1 MLRRPIGWAAFLL
14 VASASFAASQQT
26 TTATPLPST
35 PLPLEVTSA
44 KSIFVSNAP
53 WDKYCHVYKGGPER
67 GYNSFYADLQQ
78 WHHYQLVTASTSADL
93 VFEMS
98 CKSPETNSVF
108 NGQGITTDHPEI
120 VLRILDPKTGAVLG
134 TITEQISPG
143 IMAKSRDKEFD
154 KALANL
160 TEQLKQRI
168 GS

>member
-1 MLRRPIGWAAFLL
+1 MLRRCIGCAAFLL
-14 VASASFAASQQT
+14 LAGASFAASQQAS
-26 TTATPLPST
+26 ATPPLPST
-35 PLPLEVTSA
+35 PLPLQVISA

-108 NGQGITTDHPEI
+108 NGQGITTDHPE
-120 VLRILDPKTGAVLG
+120 VLLRILDPKTGVVLW
-134 TITEQISPG
+134 TLTEQISPG
-143 IMAKSRDKEFD
+143 VLAKSRDKEFD
-154 KALANL
+154 KALASL
-160 TEQLKQRI
+160 IEQLKQRI
-168 GS
+168 GA

>member
-1 MLRRPIGWAAFLL
+1 MLPRRIGCAVFLL
-14 VASASFAASQQT
+14 LAGASFAPSQQT
-26 TTATPLPST
+26 SDAISPPST
-35 PLPLEVTSA
+35 PLPLQVTSA
-44 KSIFVSNAP
+44 KTIFVSNAP
-53 WDKYCHVYKGGPER
+53 WDKYCHVYNGGPQR

-98 CKSPETNSVF
+98 CKSLETNSVF

-120 VLRILDPKTGAVLG
+120 LLRILDPKTDGVLG
-134 TITEQISPG
+134 TLTERISPG
-143 IMAKSRDKEFD
+143 ILAKSRDKEFD